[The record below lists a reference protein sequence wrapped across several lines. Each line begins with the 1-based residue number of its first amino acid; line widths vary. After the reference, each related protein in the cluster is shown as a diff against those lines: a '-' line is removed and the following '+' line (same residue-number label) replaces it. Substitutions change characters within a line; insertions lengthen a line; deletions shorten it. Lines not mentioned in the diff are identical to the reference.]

1 MIIASECTNKT
12 DEQIVALT
20 LKNQEYYL
28 YIMKRYEAKLL
39 NYILKISNIS
49 REDGEDI
56 LQEVFIKA
64 YQNLNDF
71 DLNFKFSNWIY
82 SIAHNITISAYRKK
96 TVRPQTTSWEDKD
109 LNSILESTIDVENIN
124 LQKLTYNKILTIINQ
139 LSLKYKDV
147 LILKFVE
154 GKDYREISDI
164 LHKPMGT
171 IATLINRAK
180 KYLKQELKKEG
191 ITFYNDKKYKQ

>member
-1 MIIASECTNKT
+1 MITGLECINKT
-12 DEQIVALT
+12 DEQIVVLT
-20 LKNQEYYL
+20 LKNQDYYL
-28 YIMKRYEAKLL
+28 CLMKRYEIKLL

-49 REDGEDI
+49 REEAEDI
-56 LQEVFIKA
+56 LQEVFVKA

-82 SIAHNITISAYRKK
+82 SIAHNTTISVFRKK
-96 TVRPQTTSWEDKD
+96 NVRPQTVSWEDKD
-109 LNSILESTIDVENIN
+109 LDNILKSTLDVEDAS
-124 LQKLTYNKILTIINQ
+124 LQKQTYKHILKIINQ
-139 LSLKYKDV
+139 LPLKFKDV
-147 LILKFVE
+147 LILKFME

-180 KYLKQELKKEG
+180 KSLKQELEKED
-191 ITFYNDKKYKQ
+191 IKL

>member
-1 MIIASECTNKT
+1 MITGSECINKT
-12 DEQIVALT
+12 DEQIVILT
-20 LKNQEYYL
+20 LKNQDYYL
-28 YIMKRYEAKLL
+28 CLMKRYETKLL

-49 REDGEDI
+49 REDAEDI
-56 LQEVFIKA
+56 LQEVFVKA

-82 SIAHNITISAYRKK
+82 SIAHNTTISVFRKK
-96 TVRPQTTSWEDKD
+96 NVRPQTVSWEDKD
-109 LNSILESTIDVENIN
+109 LNNILKSTLDVEDES
-124 LQKLTYNKILTIINQ
+124 LQKLTYKHILKIINQ
-139 LSLKYKDV
+139 MPLKYKDV

-180 KYLKQELKKEG
+180 KSLKQELEKED
-191 ITFYNDKKYKQ
+191 IKL

>member
-1 MIIASECTNKT
+1 MITGSECVNKT
-12 DEQIVALT
+12 DEQIVVLT
-20 LKNQEYYL
+20 LKNQDYYL
-28 YIMKRYEAKLL
+28 CLMKRYEAKLL
-39 NYILKISNIS
+39 NYILKISDIN
-49 REDGEDI
+49 REDAEDI

-82 SIAHNITISAYRKK
+82 SIAHNATISAFRKK
-96 TVRPQTTSWEDKD
+96 KVRPQTVSWEDKD
-109 LNSILESTIDVENIN
+109 LNNILESTLEAENTS
-124 LQKLTYNKILTIINQ
+124 LQKLTYKQILKIINQ
-139 LSLKYKDV
+139 LPLKYKDV
-147 LILKFVE
+147 LILKFIE

-180 KYLKQELKKEG
+180 KSLKQELKKE
-191 ITFYNDKKYKQ
+191 DVKL

>member
-1 MIIASECTNKT
+1 MITGSECINKT
-12 DEQIVALT
+12 DEQIVVLT
-20 LKNQEYYL
+20 LKNQDYYL
-28 YIMKRYEAKLL
+28 CLMKRYEAKLL

-49 REDGEDI
+49 REDAEDI

-82 SIAHNITISAYRKK
+82 SIAHNATISAFRKK
-96 TVRPQTTSWEDKD
+96 KVRPQTVSWEDKD
-109 LNSILESTIDVENIN
+109 LNNILESTLDVENTS
-124 LQKLTYNKILTIINQ
+124 LQKLTYKQILKIINQ
-139 LSLKYKDV
+139 LPLKYKDV
-147 LILKFVE
+147 LILKFME

-180 KYLKQELKKEG
+180 KSLKQELKKED
-191 ITFYNDKKYKQ
+191 IKL

>member
-1 MIIASECTNKT
+1 MVISSECINKT
-12 DEQIVALT
+12 DEQIVILT
-20 LKNQEYYL
+20 LKNQDYYL
-28 YIMKRYEAKLL
+28 CLMKRYEAKLL

-49 REDGEDI
+49 REDAEDI
-56 LQEVFIKA
+56 LQEVFVKA

-82 SIAHNITISAYRKK
+82 SIAHNATISAFRKK
-96 TVRPQTTSWEDKD
+96 KVRPQTVSWEDKD
-109 LNSILESTIDVENIN
+109 LDNILKSNLDVEDAS
-124 LQKLTYNKILTIINQ
+124 LQKLTYRHILKIIN
-139 LSLKYKDV
+139 LLPLKYKDV
-147 LILKFVE
+147 LILKFME

-180 KYLKQELKKEG
+180 KSLKQELKKED
-191 ITFYNDKKYKQ
+191 IKL

>member
-1 MIIASECTNKT
+1 MIIDSECINKT
-12 DEQIVALT
+12 DEQIVVLT
-20 LKNQEYYL
+20 LKNQDYYL
-28 YIMKRYEAKLL
+28 CIMKRYEAKLL

-82 SIAHNITISAYRKK
+82 SIAHNTTISAFRKK
-96 TVRPQTTSWEDKD
+96 KVRPQTVSWEDED
-109 LNSILESTIDVENIN
+109 LNNILESTLDVENTS
-124 LQKLTYNKILTIINQ
+124 LQKLTYKQILKIINR
-139 LSLKYKDV
+139 LPLKYKDV

-164 LHKPMGT
+164 LRKPMGT
-171 IATLINRAK
+171 IATLINRARK
-180 KYLKQELKKEG
+180 SLIQELEKED
-191 ITFYNDKKYKQ
+191 IKL

>member
-1 MIIASECTNKT
+1 MITGSECINKT
-12 DEQIVALT
+12 DEQIVTLT
-20 LKNQEYYL
+20 LKNQDYYL
-28 YIMKRYEAKLL
+28 CLMKRYEAKLL

-49 REDGEDI
+49 KEDGEDI
-56 LQEVFIKA
+56 LQEVFIKS

-82 SIAHNITISAYRKK
+82 SIAHNATISAFRKK
-96 TVRPQTTSWEDKD
+96 KVRPQTVSWEDKD
-109 LNSILESTIDVENIN
+109 LNNILESTLDVENTS
-124 LQKLTYNKILTIINQ
+124 LQKLTYKQILKIINR
-139 LSLKYKDV
+139 LPLKYKDV
-147 LILKFVE
+147 LILKFME

-180 KYLKQELKKEG
+180 KSLKQELKKED
-191 ITFYNDKKYKQ
+191 IKL

>member
-1 MIIASECTNKT
+1 MITGSECVNKT
-12 DEQIVALT
+12 DEQIVVLT
-20 LKNQEYYL
+20 LKNQDYYL
-28 YIMKRYEAKLL
+28 CLMKRYEVKLL

-56 LQEVFIKA
+56 LQEVFVKA

-82 SIAHNITISAYRKK
+82 SIAHNTTISAFRKK
-96 TVRPQTTSWEDKD
+96 KVRPQIVSWEDED
-109 LNSILESTIDVENIN
+109 LNNILESTLDVENTS
-124 LQKLTYNKILTIINQ
+124 LQKLTYKQILKIINQ
-139 LSLKYKDV
+139 MPLKYKDV

-154 GKDYREISDI
+154 GKDYQEMSDI
-164 LHKPMGT
+164 LRKPMGT

-180 KYLKQELKKEG
+180 KSLKQELKKED
-191 ITFYNDKKYKQ
+191 IKL

>member
-1 MIIASECTNKT
+1 MVTGSECVNKT

-20 LKNQEYYL
+20 LKNQDYYL
-28 YIMKRYEAKLL
+28 CLMKRYEAKLL

-56 LQEVFIKA
+56 LQEVFVKA

-82 SIAHNITISAYRKK
+82 SIAHNSTISAFRKK
-96 TVRPQTTSWEDKD
+96 KVRPQTVSWEDKD
-109 LNSILESTIDVENIN
+109 LNNILESTLDVENTS
-124 LQKLTYNKILTIINQ
+124 LQKLTYKQILKIINQ
-139 LSLKYKDV
+139 LPLKYKDV
-147 LILKFVE
+147 LILKFME
-154 GKDYREISDI
+154 GKDYREISDV

-180 KYLKQELKKEG
+180 KSLKQELKKED
-191 ITFYNDKKYKQ
+191 IKL

>member
-1 MIIASECTNKT
+1 MITGSECINKT
-12 DEQIVALT
+12 DEQIVVLT
-20 LKNQEYYL
+20 LKNQNYYL
-28 YIMKRYEAKLL
+28 YLMKRYETKLL

-49 REDGEDI
+49 REDAEDI

-71 DLNFKFSNWIY
+71 DLNYKFSNWIY
-82 SIAHNITISAYRKK
+82 SIAHNTTISVFRKK
-96 TVRPQTTSWEDKD
+96 KVRPQTVSWEDKD
-109 LNSILESTIDVENIN
+109 LNDILESTLDAENTS
-124 LQKLTYNKILTIINQ
+124 LQKLTYKHILKITNQ
-139 LSLKYKDV
+139 LPLKYKEV

-154 GKDYREISDI
+154 GKDYQEISDI

-180 KYLKQELKKEG
+180 KSLKQGLEKED
-191 ITFYNDKKYKQ
+191 IKF

>member
-1 MIIASECTNKT
+1 MITGSECINKT
-12 DEQIVALT
+12 DEQIVVLT
-20 LKNQEYYL
+20 LKNQDYYL

-49 REDGEDI
+49 KEDAEDI
-56 LQEVFIKA
+56 LQEVFVKA

-82 SIAHNITISAYRKK
+82 SIAHNATISAFRKK
-96 TVRPQTTSWEDKD
+96 RVRPQTISWEDKD
-109 LNSILESTIDVENIN
+109 LNNILKSTLDIEDTS
-124 LQKLTYNKILTIINQ
+124 LQKLSYKQIVKIINQ
-139 LSLKYKDV
+139 LPLKYKDV
-147 LILKFVE
+147 LILKFME

-180 KYLKQELKKEG
+180 KSLKQELKKED
-191 ITFYNDKKYKQ
+191 IKL

>member
-1 MIIASECTNKT
+1 MITGLECINKT
-12 DEQIVALT
+12 DEQIVVLT
-20 LKNQEYYL
+20 LKNQDHYL
-28 YIMKRYEAKLL
+28 CIMKRYEAKLL

-71 DLNFKFSNWIY
+71 DLNYKFSNWIY
-82 SIAHNITISAYRKK
+82 SIAHNTTISAFRKK
-96 TVRPQTTSWEDKD
+96 KVRPQTVSWEDKD
-109 LNSILESTIDVENIN
+109 LNNILESTLDAENTS
-124 LQKLTYNKILTIINQ
+124 LHKLTYKQILKIINQ
-139 LSLKYKDV
+139 LPLKYKDV
-147 LILKFVE
+147 LILKFME

-180 KYLKQELKKEG
+180 KSLKQELKKED
-191 ITFYNDKKYKQ
+191 IKL

>member
-1 MIIASECTNKT
+1 MITGSECINKT
-12 DEQIVALT
+12 DEQIVVLT
-20 LKNQEYYL
+20 LKNQNYYL
-28 YIMKRYEAKLL
+28 YLMKRYETKLL

-49 REDGEDI
+49 REDAEDI

-71 DLNFKFSNWIY
+71 DLNYKFSNWIY
-82 SIAHNITISAYRKK
+82 SIAHNTTISVFRKK
-96 TVRPQTTSWEDKD
+96 KVRPQTVSWEDKD
-109 LNSILESTIDVENIN
+109 LNNILESTLDAENISF
-124 LQKLTYNKILTIINQ
+124 QKITYKQIIKIMDRLPLN
-139 LSLKYKDV
+139 YKDV

-154 GKDYREISDI
+154 EKNYQEISDI

-180 KYLKQELKKEG
+180 KSLKQGLGKEG
-191 ITFYNDKKYKQ
+191 IQF

>member
-1 MIIASECTNKT
+1 MITGSECVNKT
-12 DEQIVALT
+12 DEEIVALT
-20 LKNQEYYL
+20 LKNQDYYL

-49 REDGEDI
+49 REDAEDI
-56 LQEVFIKA
+56 LQEVFVKA

-82 SIAHNITISAYRKK
+82 SIAHNTTISTFRKK
-96 TVRPQTTSWEDKD
+96 KVRPQTISWEDKD
-109 LNSILESTIDVENIN
+109 LNNILESTLDIENTS
-124 LQKLTYNKILTIINQ
+124 LQKLTYKKILKIINQ
-139 LSLKYKDV
+139 LPLKYKDV

-154 GKDYREISDI
+154 GKDYQEISDI
-164 LHKPMGT
+164 MRKPMGT

-180 KYLKQELKKEG
+180 KSLKQELEKED
-191 ITFYNDKKYKQ
+191 IKL

>member
-1 MIIASECTNKT
+1 MITGSECVNKT
-12 DEQIVALT
+12 DEQIVVLT
-20 LKNQEYYL
+20 LKNQDYYL
-28 YIMKRYEAKLL
+28 CLMKRYEAKLL
-39 NYILKISNIS
+39 NYILKISDIN
-49 REDGEDI
+49 REDAEDI

-82 SIAHNITISAYRKK
+82 SIAHNATISAFRKK
-96 TVRPQTTSWEDKD
+96 KVRPQTVSWEDKD
-109 LNSILESTIDVENIN
+109 LNNILESTLEAENTS
-124 LQKLTYNKILTIINQ
+124 LQKLTYKQILKIINQ
-139 LSLKYKDV
+139 LPLKYKDV
-147 LILKFVE
+147 LILKFIE

-180 KYLKQELKKEG
+180 KSLKQELKKED
-191 ITFYNDKKYKQ
+191 IKL

>member
-1 MIIASECTNKT
+1 MDISSECINKT
-12 DEQIVALT
+12 DEQIVVLT
-20 LKNQEYYL
+20 LKNQDYYL
-28 YIMKRYEAKLL
+28 CLMKRYEAKLL

-71 DLNFKFSNWIY
+71 DLNYKFSNWIY
-82 SIAHNITISAYRKK
+82 SIAHNTTISAFRKK
-96 TVRPQTTSWEDKD
+96 KVRPQTLSWEDKD
-109 LNSILESTIDVENIN
+109 LNNLLESTLDVEDTS
-124 LQKLTYNKILTIINQ
+124 LQKLTYKQILKNINQ
-139 LSLKYKDV
+139 LPVKYKDV

-154 GKDYREISDI
+154 GKDYQEISDI

-180 KYLKQELKKEG
+180 ISLKQGLEKED
-191 ITFYNDKKYKQ
+191 IIL

>member
-1 MIIASECTNKT
+1 MDISSECINKT
-12 DEQIVALT
+12 DEQIVVLT
-20 LKNQEYYL
+20 LKNQDYYL
-28 YIMKRYEAKLL
+28 CLMKRYEARLL
-39 NYILKISNIS
+39 NYILKISNTS

-71 DLNFKFSNWIY
+71 DLNYKFSNWIY
-82 SIAHNITISAYRKK
+82 SIAHNTTISTFRKK
-96 TVRPQTTSWEDKD
+96 KVRPQTVSWEDKD
-109 LNSILESTIDVENIN
+109 LNNLLESTLAIEDTS
-124 LQKLTYNKILTIINQ
+124 LQKLTYKQILKNINQ
-139 LSLKYKDV
+139 LPVKYKDV

-154 GKDYREISDI
+154 EKDYQEISDI

-180 KYLKQELKKEG
+180 ISLKQGLEKED
-191 ITFYNDKKYKQ
+191 IKL

>member
-1 MIIASECTNKT
+1 MITGSECVNKT
-12 DEQIVALT
+12 DEQIVVLT
-20 LKNQEYYL
+20 LKNQDYYL
-28 YIMKRYEAKLL
+28 CLMKRYEAKLL
-39 NYILKISNIS
+39 NYILKISNIN
-49 REDGEDI
+49 REDAEDI

-82 SIAHNITISAYRKK
+82 SIAHNATISAFRKK
-96 TVRPQTTSWEDKD
+96 KVRPQTVSWEDKD
-109 LNSILESTIDVENIN
+109 LNNILESTLDVENTS
-124 LQKLTYNKILTIINQ
+124 LQKLTYKQILKIINR
-139 LSLKYKDV
+139 LPLKYKDV
-147 LILKFVE
+147 LILKFME

-180 KYLKQELKKEG
+180 KSLKQELKKED
-191 ITFYNDKKYKQ
+191 IKL

>member
-1 MIIASECTNKT
+1 MLTSSECINKT
-12 DEQIVALT
+12 DEQIVVLT
-20 LKNQEYYL
+20 LKNQDYYL
-28 YIMKRYEAKLL
+28 CLMKRYEAKLL
-39 NYILKISNIS
+39 NYILKISNIN
-49 REDGEDI
+49 REDGEDV

-82 SIAHNITISAYRKK
+82 SIAHNTTISAFRKK
-96 TVRPQTTSWEDKD
+96 KVRPQTVPWEDKD
-109 LNSILESTIDVENIN
+109 LNNISESTLDVENTS
-124 LQKLTYNKILTIINQ
+124 LQKLTYKQVLKIINQ

-154 GKDYREISDI
+154 GKDYQEMSDI
-164 LHKPMGT
+164 LRKPMGT

-180 KYLKQELKKEG
+180 KSLKQELKKED
-191 ITFYNDKKYKQ
+191 IKL

>member
-1 MIIASECTNKT
+1 MITGSECVNKT
-12 DEQIVALT
+12 DEQIVVLT
-20 LKNQEYYL
+20 LKNQNYYL
-28 YIMKRYEAKLL
+28 CLMKRYEVKLL

-49 REDGEDI
+49 REDAEDI

-82 SIAHNITISAYRKK
+82 SIAHNATISSFRKK
-96 TVRPQTTSWEDKD
+96 KVRPQTVSWEDKD
-109 LNSILESTIDVENIN
+109 SNNILESTLDVENTS
-124 LQKLTYNKILTIINQ
+124 LQKLTYKQILKIINR
-139 LSLKYKDV
+139 LPLKYKDV
-147 LILKFVE
+147 LILKFME

-180 KYLKQELKKEG
+180 KSLKQELKKED
-191 ITFYNDKKYKQ
+191 IKL

>member
-1 MIIASECTNKT
+1 MITGSECVNKT
-12 DEQIVALT
+12 DEQIVVLT
-20 LKNQEYYL
+20 LKNQDYYL
-28 YIMKRYEAKLL
+28 CLMKRYEAKLL
-39 NYILKISNIS
+39 NYILKISNIN
-49 REDGEDI
+49 REDAEDI

-82 SIAHNITISAYRKK
+82 SIAHNATISAFRKK
-96 TVRPQTTSWEDKD
+96 KVRPQTVSWEDKD
-109 LNSILESTIDVENIN
+109 LNNILESTLDVENTS
-124 LQKLTYNKILTIINQ
+124 LQKLTYKQILKIINQ
-139 LSLKYKDV
+139 LPLKYKDV

-180 KYLKQELKKEG
+180 KSLKQELKKED
-191 ITFYNDKKYKQ
+191 IKL

>member
-1 MIIASECTNKT
+1 MITGSECINKT
-12 DEQIVALT
+12 DEQIVVLT
-20 LKNQEYYL
+20 LKNQDYYL
-28 YIMKRYEAKLL
+28 CLMRRYEAKLL

-49 REDGEDI
+49 REDAEDI
-56 LQEVFIKA
+56 LQEVFVKA

-82 SIAHNITISAYRKK
+82 SIAHNTTISAFRKK
-96 TVRPQTTSWEDKD
+96 KVRPQTISWEDKD
-109 LNSILESTIDVENIN
+109 LNNILKSTLDIEDTS
-124 LQKLTYNKILTIINQ
+124 LQKLSYKQIVKIINQ
-139 LSLKYKDV
+139 LPLKYKDV

-180 KYLKQELKKEG
+180 KSLKQELKKED
-191 ITFYNDKKYKQ
+191 IKL